1 MKVKGVA
8 AAAAVAILPLA
19 AAVGCSA
26 QIHELRPALRNP
38 AAVGNIKATADD
50 NKNTLLDVR
59 AEHLAPPA
67 ALDPTLSTYVVW
79 IRPGS
84 AQEFTNV
91 GQLAMRSDRSGRL
104 QATTPFPEF
113 NVLVTAEQSGTAR
126 VPSPFVVMEGHA
138 KRP

>member
-1 MKVKGVA
+1 MKVKRSVA
-8 AAAAVAILPLA
+8 AAVVAVSLA
-19 AAVGCSA
+19 LMGCA
-26 QIHELRPALRNP
+26 TQIQELRPASRNP
-38 AAVGNIKATADD
+38 AGAGNIKATADD
-50 NKNTLLDVR
+50 NKNTVLEVR

-67 ALDPTLSTYVVW
+67 AFDPTLSTYVVW
-79 IRPGS
+79 IRPVA

-91 GQLAMRSDRSGRL
+91 GQLAMRSDRSGQL

-126 VPSPFVVMEGHA
+126 TPSPFVVMEGHA

>member
-1 MKVKGVA
+1 MKVKGFA
-8 AAAAVAILPLA
+8 AAAAIAVLPL
-19 AAVGCSA
+19 AAVGCS
-26 QIHELRPALRNP
+26 QIHELRPAQRNP
-38 AAVGNIKATADD
+38 AAVGNIKAKADD
-50 NKNTLLDVR
+50 NKNTVEVR

-67 ALDPTLSTYVVW
+67 ALDPTLNTYVVW
-79 IRPGS
+79 IRPS
-84 AQEFTNV
+84 VAQEFTNV

-126 VPSPFVVMEGHA
+126 APSTFVVMEGYA

>member
-1 MKVKGVA
+1 MRMRVKRFAVA
-8 AAAAVAILPLA
+8 AVVAVLPL
-19 AAVGCSA
+19 AAVGCSTRI
-26 QIHELRPALRNP
+26 QELRPAQRNP
-38 AAVGNIKATADD
+38 AAVGNIKAKTDE
-50 NKNTLLDVR
+50 NKNTLLEVR

-79 IRPGS
+79 IRPVA

-91 GQLAMRSDRSGRL
+91 GQLAMRGDRSGRL

-126 VPSPFVVMEGHA
+126 APSPFVVM
-138 KRP
+138 R

>member
-1 MKVKGVA
+1 MKVKASVA
-8 AAAAVAILPLA
+8 AAVVALPLA
-19 AAVGCSA
+19 LSGCTT
-26 QIHELRPALRNP
+26 QIHELRPASRNP
-38 AAVGNIKATADD
+38 AAAGNIRATADD
-50 NKNTLLDVR
+50 NKNTVLEVR

-79 IRPGS
+79 IRPVA

-126 VPSPFVVMEGHA
+126 APSPFIVMEGHA